1 MVVLRR
7 LRQSEVVAVVFEQG
21 LCKQRYVPGQGCRPE
36 GQLQVQ
42 SLCVRRALSRWI
54 QERVGALQAV
64 VSSEGG
70 RAGAQG
76 QEEKRRM
83 RCMQQP

>member
-1 MVVLRR
+1 M
-7 LRQSEVVAVVFEQG
+7 FEQG

-42 SLCVRRALSRWI
+42 SLCVRRALTRRI
-54 QERVGALQAV
+54 QERVGALRAV

-70 RAGAQG
+70 RVGAQG
-76 QEEKRRM
+76 QAGGAGGEEKDEVLAAALGM
-83 RCMQQP
+83 W